1 MPTAKKPLRQ
11 SAALALAVAAVLMA
25 SCAPPPAVDSGVE
38 GQVWIGPM
46 CPVVQAGT
54 DCPDA
59 PLAAELV
66 VEDENG
72 RTVAR
77 GESTEDGSFRIP
89 LPPGLYRLVPQ
100 PGESGLPFASPVEF
114 TIIAGQW
121 VRLVVIYDSGIR

>member
-1 MPTAKKPLRQ
+1 MATAKNSLRQ
-11 SAALALAVAAVLMA
+11 SAALALAAAAMLLA

-46 CPVVQAGT
+46 CPVVQVGT

-59 PLAAELV
+59 PIAAELV
-66 VEDENG
+66 VEDANG

-89 LPPGLYRLVPQ
+89 LPPGSYRLVPQ
-100 PGESGLPFASPVEF
+100 PGEGGLPFASPVDF
-114 TIIAGQW
+114 TIVAGQW
-121 VRLVVIYDSGIR
+121 LRLDVIYDSGIR